1 MHECYSEVTQ
11 RRLRLFFI
19 GIVLVHVSL
28 SIVYN
33 FVIPLGYGPDEPH
46 HYGYIQHIVLYR
58 SLPRLGPASHPYL
71 CHRDPRPPNAIG
83 IHPPLY
89 YALLAPIYSLLAD
102 RKIDCALAD
111 ASKVQ
116 FKLLPYER
124 SKLIQRLFRLFS
136 LLMSIATLW
145 FVWQTS
151 VYVFNESEL
160 VISSVAFVALLPHYL
175 MISAVINND
184 GLAILTTHAFLYLLV
199 RSFYNPLHPAVGSVL
214 LGIASGSMFL
224 SKASTLS
231 LLPLILI
238 GAFVYWRKATTM
250 FVRAICFLLS
260 LLLPALISGWWYL
273 RFYALYGRLM
283 PIVKWTYEP
292 YMLLNSPLD
301 FLTDARS
308 WALLWRFIKG
318 AHRSI
323 WAQVDWFIFKQEH
336 GMRWSQLYGSINS
349 AFYPYSEVVYFLLVL
364 LTVAVLFGLLVRFA
378 QWVRNINW
386 SETHSAK
393 LILSLAFLLFYFAL
407 MHYTLFTHP
416 GGYEGGRYLLPT
428 LYPFSIIWWSGI
440 HSLVGKKYLSASAV
454 CIIVLLLFL
463 NLLCIGNLV
472 CFLNP
477 IYAPSF

>member
-1 MHECYSEVTQ
+1 MHKHNSETSQ
-11 RRLRLFFI
+11 RRLKLFFVA
-19 GIVLVHVSL
+19 IVLVHISL
-28 SIVYN
+28 SLVYN

-58 SLPRLGPASHPYL
+58 SLPKLGPASHPYL

-89 YALLAPIYSLLAD
+89 YALLAPFYSLLAD
-102 RKIDCALAD
+102 RKIDCTLPD
-111 ASKVQ
+111 ASKVP

-124 SKLIQRLFRLFS
+124 SKLVQRLLRLFS
-136 LLMSIATLW
+136 LLVSVATLW

-151 VYVFNESEL
+151 VSVFDENAL
-160 VISSVAFVALLPHYL
+160 IVSSVAFVAFLPHYL
-175 MISAVINND
+175 MISAVMNND
-184 GLAILTTHAFLYLLV
+184 SLTTLTTHAFLYLLV
-199 RSFYNPLHPAVGSVL
+199 RAFCAPLQPLVGSAL
-214 LGIASGSMFL
+214 LGIVSGLMFL

-231 LLPLILI
+231 LIPLIPI
-238 GAFVYWRKATTM
+238 GAFAYGRNAKTGLA
-250 FVRAICFLLS
+250 RIISFLLP
-260 LLLPALISGWWYL
+260 LFLPAVISGWWYL
-273 RFYALYGRLM
+273 RFYVLYGRLM

-336 GMRWSQLYGSINS
+336 GMRWSQFYGSINS
-349 AFYPYSEVVYFLLVL
+349 AFYPYSEAVYLLLVL
-364 LTVAVLFGLLVRFA
+364 LTIAVLFGLLVRFA
-378 QWVRNINW
+378 QWVRNIDW
-386 SETHSAK
+386 SEAYSAR
-393 LILSLAFLLFYFAL
+393 LILSTAFLLFYLAL

-428 LYPFSIIWWSGI
+428 IYPFSVIWWSGI
-440 HSLVGKKYLSASAV
+440 CGLVGKKHLSALAV
-454 CIIVLLLFL
+454 CFIALLLLL

-472 CFLNP
+472 YFLNP
-477 IYAPSF
+477 LYAPSF